1 MPTAR
6 PAVFAV
12 LLVGGAG
19 VCLAVVG
26 CLPRG
31 GAFADAAAVEKVA
44 ALDGAPLPSSEWTTD
59 VAAARA
65 RAAAENKDV
74 LMLFTGSD
82 WCHYCKLLDGQVFA
96 KAPASRL
103 TDDFVPVMLDF
114 PAAAAPVPG
123 AEELQEDYAVGG
135 FPTVVLTDPAGRE
148 YGRAGYDHRYESGG
162 AAAFVADVRS
172 LRSAKGA
179 TTADAGTATL

>member
-6 PAVFAV
+6 PAVLAA

-19 VCLAVVG
+19 VCFAVAG

-44 ALDGAPLPSSEWTTD
+44 GLDGAPLPPSDWTTD
-59 VAAARA
+59 IAAARA
-65 RAAAENKDV
+65 QAAAENKDV

-82 WCHYCKLLDGQVFA
+82 WCHYCKLLDEQVFA
-96 KAPASRL
+96 EAPASRL

-114 PAAAAPVPG
+114 PAAAAPVAG
-123 AEELQEDYAVGG
+123 AEELQAEYDVQGY
-135 FPTVVLTDPAGRE
+135 PTVVLTDPAGRE
-148 YGRAGYDHRYESGG
+148 YGRMGYDSRYESAG
-162 AAAFVADVRS
+162 AAAFVADARS
-172 LRSAKGA
+172 LRSANDAA
-179 TTADAGTATL
+179 TASL